1 MKNKLEIYLLD
12 EAADFLRS
20 LPPLVQR
27 RFLSAFDRTTAG
39 FVGNW
44 TLKLTNTADLWE
56 FRVAGPRNTYQ
67 LFAFWHT
74 PAGAG
79 TTTLIV
85 ATHDL
90 DKKTQKTPPSASERA
105 ERLKAHYLSE
115 NS

>member
-44 TLKLTNTADLWE
+44 FLKLTNMADLWE
-56 FRVAGPRNTYQ
+56 FRVDGPRNTYR

-74 PAGAG
+74 PDEE
-79 TTTLIV
+79 TTTLII
-85 ATHDL
+85 ATHGL
-90 DKKTQKTPPSASERA
+90 DKKTQKTPPSAIERA
-105 ERLKAHYLSE
+105 ERLKARYLSE